1 MLFNSYQF
9 AFGFLPAV
17 LILFWILSGSAQRRA
32 AGAFLIFASLFFY
45 AWWNWHYLFLFL
57 FSIGFNFLWSLLL
70 VAPEAASSSAVKLR
84 RRKVLLGVGIAVN
97 LALLGYFKY
106 RNFLV
111 EGAGAIVGAN
121 WSLAP
126 LILPLAVSFFTFE
139 QITFLTSAYRGEKG
153 ARDFVSYCLFIT
165 FFPHLIAGPIVR
177 YDEIYPQFNRDTR
190 FQLTAENLSAGLM
203 IFVIGLFKKVMI
215 ADTYRLIANPLF
227 DKATALSFWDA
238 WGAALAFSLQ
248 IYFDF
253 SGYSD
258 MAIGLARMFGVKFPE
273 NFDSPYQAR
282 DIIQFWRRWHITLS
296 SFLRDYLYIPL
307 GGNRHGEVRRYVNL
321 FITMLLGG
329 LWHGASWTFVIWG
342 ALHGV
347 FLSINHLWVASK
359 RRMPEPAAW
368 ALTFILVTG
377 AWVFFRSPTFARA
390 AQMLR
395 AMAGLSGFSWATA
408 RRSIGWHEVRTIAIG
423 LGLVLFCPNRQTIVA
438 YQWRSDLGYAAA
450 FAVLAGLSIMSMSNP
465 PPFIYFQF

>member
-9 AFGFLPAV
+9 VFGFLPIA
-17 LILFWILSGSAQRRA
+17 LIVFGLLGAYDMRRA
-32 AGAFLIFASLFFY
+32 AAAFLIFASLFFY
-45 AWWNWHYLFLFL
+45 GWWNWHYLFLFG

-70 VAPEAASSSAVKLR
+70 VPPESEKSLELAAR
-84 RRKVLLGVGIAVN
+84 RRRVLLGAGIAVN
-97 LALLGYFKY
+97 IALLGYFKY
-106 RNFLV
+106 RNFIV
-111 EGAGAIVGAN
+111 GSAGVIAGAN

-139 QITFLTSAYRGEKG
+139 QITFLSSAYRGEPG

-177 YDEIYPQFNRDTR
+177 YPEIYPQLNRATD
-190 FQLTAENLSAGLM
+190 FKLSAANMSDGLM
-203 IFVIGLFKKVMI
+203 IFAIGLFKKVI
-215 ADTYRLIANPLF
+215 LADTFRLTVNPLF
-227 DKATALSFWDA
+227 DRATTMSFFDA
-238 WGAALAFSLQ
+238 WGATLAFALQ

-296 SFLRDYLYIPL
+296 FFLRDYLYIPL
-307 GGNRHGEVRRYVNL
+307 GGNRRGEFRRQINL

-329 LWHGASWTFVIWG
+329 LWHGANWTFVIWG

-347 FLSINHLWVASK
+347 FLSINHTWIKRGRPLPNGVA
-359 RRMPEPAAW
+359 W
-368 ALTFILVTG
+368 TLTFLATTG
-377 AWVFFRSPTFARA
+377 AWVFFRATTLKRAGLIFAS
-390 AQMLR
+390 
-395 AMAGLSGFSWATA
+395 MAGMHGFAWSASHL
-408 RRSIGWHEVRTIAIG
+408 SIGGSEARQIAAG
-423 LGLVLFCPNRQTIVA
+423 LVLVLFCPNRQAIMV
-438 YQWRSDLGYAAA
+438 WRWPSDYLYAGA
-450 FAVLAGLSIMSMSNP
+450 FALLAGVSIMSMSNP